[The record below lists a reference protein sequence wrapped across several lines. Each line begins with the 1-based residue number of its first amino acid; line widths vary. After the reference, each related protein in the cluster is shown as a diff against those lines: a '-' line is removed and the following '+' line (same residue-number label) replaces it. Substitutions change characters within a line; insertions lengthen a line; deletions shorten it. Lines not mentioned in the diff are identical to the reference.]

1 MKAILRALL
10 PALTIFLLTTS
21 CSGAKPQV
29 IYELASATEF
39 KVTVSITLTPTSDGQ
54 ALLSATFTPQEPSL
68 HLYSKDIPKTG
79 LDGLGRPTLLELAK
93 NSPLQAIGKLTA
105 SVAPEA
111 PISPPYELLVYPA
124 GSITLTQQVQ
134 LPEGNEW
141 LDDQVMVTYM
151 ACDDTGCRPPVQEK
165 PIAIKIPAR
174 GVLQ

>member
-10 PALTIFLLTTS
+10 PAVMGLLLTTS

-39 KVTVSITLTPTSDGQ
+39 KVAVSITLTPTGDGQ

-93 NSPLQAIGKLTA
+93 DSPLQAIGKLTESA
-105 SVAPEA
+105 APEV
-111 PISPPYELLVYPA
+111 PTSPPYELLVYPA
-124 GSITLTQQVQ
+124 GSITLTQQVL

-141 LDDQVMVTYM
+141 LDDQVVVTYM